1 MIHDT
6 QSAQISQK
14 QDIYTQVSR
23 TDVVC
28 VSCKQTNFKTILKSI
43 LNRPYQTKFLESLV
57 KMSGSSHTTT
67 NNRKLLCPSE
77 IHKPIIMEENI
88 IKVLG
93 NTFLNP
99 FNNELDA
106 AKLYNIVSGQLLHD
120 SMKDSLLSREKA
132 GKQLMFEYVE
142 RMSTETYSEITMMD
156 NIDQYKNEKLYSI

>member
-57 KMSGSSHTTT
+57 KMSGSSRTTT

-77 IHKPIIMEENI
+77 IHKPIVMEENI
-88 IKVLG
+88 IKVLE

-106 AKLYNIVSGQLLHD
+106 TKLYNIVSGQLLHD

>member
-57 KMSGSSHTTT
+57 KMSGSSRTTT

-88 IKVLG
+88 IKVLE

-106 AKLYNIVSGQLLHD
+106 GKLYNIVSGQLLHD
-120 SMKDSLLSREKA
+120 SMKGSLLSCEKA